1 MRADLRAVLSEAK
14 RVRCADHPDSQLY
27 PRAIEGKATLFCAA
41 GHHVP
46 TTTVEVESISQQHSR
61 GRPMPAALA
70 SNLDRKNAMS
80 EEQSQA
86 VAIVRATPPSII
98 PTGEE
103 AQLLLKQ
110 FAGWAE
116 GNKALPVSA
125 AVGIHGLINMGVMP
139 SHIYVMGG
147 QPYVSTDG
155 YIAHAQ
161 AVIEERGQ
169 AWGRITYTS
178 ELTKD
183 ELMRV
188 GVEGDVPSG
197 TSVVKATY
205 EEREP
210 VTITETAVDGSSRS
224 VTRNEWVEV
233 QTGVG
238 VATKTEK
245 NPVAKQHPRRMAEAR
260 ATRRMLRVLA
270 GIRYPAA
277 VENAVAEIGEA
288 HVAEPVIEALG
299 EAMES
304 VEEPAADT
312 TETDDVVVGEVTEI
326 EEEPDQGGEK
336 IEPEKS
342 EAVDEST
349 GQIGDDITPDNEP
362 LEEVSSKLVRDCRTH
377 LEACLITNAMIGRFS
392 FDGAKGTVA
401 LRNALQAGYS
411 NSQIETLVRG

>member
-1 MRADLRAVLSEAK
+1 
-14 RVRCADHPDSQLY
+14 
-27 PRAIEGKATLFCAA
+27 
-41 GHHVP
+41 
-46 TTTVEVESISQQHSR
+46 
-61 GRPMPAALA
+61 MPAALA

-277 VENAVAEIGEA
+277 VENAIAEIGEA
-288 HVAEPVIEALG
+288 HVAEPVVEAL
-299 EAMES
+299 EEQKTDES
-304 VEEPAADT
+304 
-312 TETDDVVVGEVTEI
+312 DDVVILVGEVTEI

-349 GQIGDDITPDNEP
+349 GQVGDDITPDNEP
-362 LEEVSSKLVRDCRTH
+362 IEEVSSKLVRDCRTH

-392 FDGAKGTVA
+392 FGGAKGTVA